1 MAGLSFRD
9 RFYTPPVARAL
20 LSPVGILLAG
30 VVAAVAI
37 VAGLSLPLAIALG
50 VAAWAV
56 RVLWAV
62 PRPRRGERI
71 DPFTLQE
78 PWRRFVQEALQARNR
93 FDEAVT
99 RTRSGPLRDN
109 LASVATRVE
118 AAVEECWQIAKRGQ
132 TLDRARRRIDVADI
146 DRQLAEVT
154 GGEAADPVA
163 DRVAESLRA
172 QRATAERLDRVIE
185 AAHTDLRMLDARL
198 DEAVVRTIE
207 LSAQASTDASV
218 AGLGADVDDLVTEM
232 EALRQAMDE
241 TSRAARPGLGSGT
254 DEG

>member
-1 MAGLSFRD
+1 MAGHSFRD
-9 RFYTPPVARAL
+9 RFFTPRVARAITAP
-20 LSPVGILLAG
+20 SGILLGGA
-30 VVAAVAI
+30 VAAGAI
-37 VAGLSLPLAIALG
+37 VAGVP
-50 VAAWAV
+50 VAAAV
-56 RVLWAV
+56 ALAPIAWGAKVLWSV
-62 PRPRRGERI
+62 PRTGRRERI

-93 FDEAVT
+93 FDEVVA

-109 LASVATRVE
+109 LAQVGARVE

-132 TLDRARRRIDVADI
+132 TLDRARRDISAAAI
-146 DRQLAEVT
+146 DRQLAEVA
-154 GGEAADPVA
+154 GDSADPA
-163 DRVAESLRA
+163 AARVRESLLA
-172 QRATAERLDRVIE
+172 QRATAERLDRVIQG
-185 AAHTDLRMLDARL
+185 AHTELRMLDARL

-218 AGLGADVDDLVTEM
+218 AGLGADVDSLVVEM

-241 TSRAARPGLGSGT
+241 TSGAAQPGLGSGT